1 MIYYTKYNGGFPS
14 DSEVKNPHAMQGTWV
29 QSMDQEDPLEQGMAT
44 RSRILAWTISWT
56 EELSRLQS
64 RVPKSQT

>member
-1 MIYYTKYNGGFPS
+1 MICYTKYNGGFPS

-44 RSRILAWTISWT
+44 CARILAWAIS
-56 EELSRLQS
+56 
-64 RVPKSQT
+64 

>member
-44 RSRILAWTISWT
+44 HSRILAWTISWT